1 MRSLVAAAFA
11 LSAVSAH
18 ALSVDPA
25 YDRFK
30 AVLTGNTVNVAFSS
44 TGTPLAGSGGPLTA
58 TGTSAGA
65 FLSRS
70 ASVATQHGPL
80 PFTVSQRF
88 TVASLAKGVAAIAF
102 NPLVGV
108 GLAIAS
114 PYIYQWLSD
123 SGVTSQNGQLGTIE
137 GGDSDGLDWSVDAA
151 FNRPQF
157 IGPTP
162 QAACDLLAG
171 SLGTPMVVV
180 GDPSY
185 PLCFRAN
192 GLGGTYKLYSRHA
205 LAPESPGTFTPATQV
220 QVQDKLAAT
229 PRTDSEI
236 ERILAEGIKYPELV
250 PDVAD
255 TPQILNPQPSAA
267 RQSSST
273 TRDPVTGGT
282 TQTRSCSM
290 IGSPSSSGNQM
301 TVSEICTT
309 TTTTT
314 PPGGGTPT
322 TVTGTT
328 TTGIGVTVGSG
339 TPSETPPFEMPCGV
353 GSAPPCAVKVDETGV
368 RSTVTMADPFPQ
380 LEQTAQTQR
389 DEIAAADG
397 SAWEPIKDFFFL
409 PPSTACVPFD
419 MPSVYGMAVPQ
430 VDPCGVVPGIRQV
443 VGVIWSIVA
452 LWIMVGW
459 IREVL

>member
-30 AVLTGNTVNVAFSS
+30 ASITGNTVNVAFSS
-44 TGTPLAGSGGPLTA
+44 TGTPLAGSGGPLTS
-58 TGTSAGA
+58 TGTTAGA

-70 ASVATQHGPL
+70 ATVATQHGPL

-88 TVASLAKGVAAIAF
+88 SVGSLAKGVAAIAT
-102 NPLVGV
+102 NPLLGV
-108 GLAIAS
+108 GLAIAA
-114 PYIYQWLSD
+114 PFIYDWLAD
-123 SGVTSQNGQLGTIE
+123 SGIQPDASGGYTRQITTDVHRAYDGRLGVWYTGQLASVCSQVASSYQGAWGGSYTVAPTLQPLSCNMKNGTQNITVNVQYVSSSTSTVPADASVI
-137 GGDSDGLDWSVDAA
+137 DS
-151 FNRPQF
+151 
-157 IGPTP
+157 
-162 QAACDLLAG
+162 
-171 SLGTPMVVV
+171 
-180 GDPSY
+180 
-185 PLCFRAN
+185 
-192 GLGGTYKLYSRHA
+192 A
-205 LAPESPGTFTPATQV
+205 LQ
-220 QVQDKLAAT
+220 AT
-229 PRTDSEI
+229 PRTQSEI
-236 ERILAEGIKYPELV
+236 ERILGEAIQYPELT
-250 PDVAD
+250 PDPAD
-255 TPQILNPQPSAA
+255 TPQILNPQPSPS

-273 TRDPVTGGT
+273 TNDPVTGSKT
-282 TQTRSCSM
+282 ETRSCSM

-353 GSAPPCAVKVDETGV
+353 GSAPPCAVKVDETDV
-368 RSTVTMADPFPQ
+368 PSTVTMADPFPQ
-380 LEQTAQTQR
+380 LEQTAQAQR